1 MPNPF
6 NVQVAS
12 SNYIKDIY
20 KAVMQSNNPMQTFIN
35 IAGNNP
41 QMRPI
46 ISALQNG
53 SNPEQLFKNICQQRG
68 INPQEFLNSI
78 TK

>member
-6 NVQVAS
+6 NTVNTP

-20 KAVMQSNNPMQTFIN
+20 KAVAQSNNPMQMFMN

-41 QMRPI
+41 QMQPI
-46 ISALQNG
+46 INALRRG
-53 SNPEQLFKNICQQRG
+53 TNPKQIFDEMCQQRG
-68 INPQEFLNSI
+68 VNPQEFLNSI

>member
-6 NVQVAS
+6 NSAP

-20 KAVMQSNNPMQTFIN
+20 KAVAQSNNPMQIFMN

-41 QMRPI
+41 QMQPI
-46 ISALQNG
+46 IRALQQG
-53 SNPEQLFKNICQQRG
+53 SNPKQIFDEMCQKRG